1 MKLKTLIMSILA
13 ATAISSCA
21 AQDITLPA
29 PLKSGGNTLAE
40 ALSTR
45 RSIREFNPD
54 RDLTLQQVADLLWSA
69 AGINRPDGHTTNP
82 TAMNSQEIAVY
93 LFDKNGVYQYDKQNN
108 RLSRVAEGDHRPL
121 VAGTKEFTQDFVLD
135 APVSLVMVADIDKF
149 ERGGDMRLV
158 LGACDAGIVTEN
170 INLYCAANGLATVT
184 RATMDQKGIVALL
197 GLRESQ
203 IPLLNNPVGYAK

>member
-1 MKLKTLIMSILA
+1 MSILA

>member
-1 MKLKTLIMSILA
+1 MAVFA
-13 ATAISSCA
+13 AAAISSCA
-21 AQDITLPA
+21 AQDITLPTPA
-29 PLKSGGNTLAE
+29 KSGGTPLSE
-40 ALSTR
+40 ALSMR
-45 RSIREFNPD
+45 KSIREF
-54 RDLTLQQVADLLWSA
+54 DLSRNLTIQQVSDLLWSA
-69 AGINRPDGHTTNP
+69 AGINRADGHTTNP
-82 TAMNSQEIAVY
+82 TALNSQEIAVY
-93 LFDKNGVYQYDKQNN
+93 LFDKNGVYQYDRQNN

>member
-1 MKLKTLIMSILA
+1 MRK
-13 ATAISSCA
+13 
-21 AQDITLPA
+21 
-29 PLKSGGNTLAE
+29 
-40 ALSTR
+40 
-45 RSIREFNPD
+45 SIREFDSSRN
-54 RDLTLQQVADLLWSA
+54 LTIQQVSDLLWSA
-69 AGINRPDGHTTNP
+69 AGINRADGHTTNP
-82 TAMNSQEIAVY
+82 TALNSQEIAVY

>member
-1 MKLKTLIMSILA
+1 MRK
-13 ATAISSCA
+13 
-21 AQDITLPA
+21 
-29 PLKSGGNTLAE
+29 
-40 ALSTR
+40 
-45 RSIREFNPD
+45 SIREFD
-54 RDLTLQQVADLLWSA
+54 SSRDLTIQQVSDLLWSA
-69 AGINRPDGHTTNP
+69 AGINRTDGHTTNP
-82 TAMNSQEIAVY
+82 TAMNSQEITVY
-93 LFDKNGVYQYDKQNN
+93 LFDRNGVYRYDRHNHS
-108 RLSRVAEGDHRPL
+108 LSRVAEGDHRPL

-203 IPLLNNPVGYAK
+203 IPLLTNPVGYAK

>member
-1 MKLKTLIMSILA
+1 MAVFA
-13 ATAISSCA
+13 AAAISSCA